1 MADVEK
7 EREAF
12 LAKIGQVKPTEP
24 KPTAKKDE
32 EQFMAIFLNNK
43 VGLKI
48 NAIDLSDHVTSVT
61 LNQAFDELEVTA
73 MGDTAHKFVKGLESA
88 TLTVSFLND
97 TAASNV
103 LATLQSA
110 YGTTVAVKML
120 QDKVGAVS
128 ATNQLYTF
136 DILVNNLTPING
148 ATGDMA
154 TMDITFTVNS
164 AVTVASTGSF

>member
-1 MADVEK
+1 MAV
-7 EREAF
+7 
-12 LAKIGQVKPTEP
+12 
-24 KPTAKKDE
+24 
-32 EQFMAIFLNNK
+32 FLNNK

-48 NAIDLSDHVTSVT
+48 NNVDLSDHVTSIT

-97 TAASNV
+97 TASANV
-103 LATLQSA
+103 LATLSGA
-110 YGTTVAVKML
+110 YGTTVAFKAL
-120 QDKVGAVS
+120 NDKAGAVS
-128 ATNQLYTF
+128 ATNQLYSG

-148 ATGDMA
+148 GVGDLS

-164 AVTVASTGSF
+164 GITVASSGSF